1 MTRRALALR
10 FLLAAMVPL
19 GTLAPSAPAI
29 GQAWIGQIV
38 GDMIAREQAAQQEAA
53 CRAGQAMPD
62 SEIAETRA
70 SAYAAIDGYWKAV
83 GGGAP
88 ADVSP
93 FYQADRKLSW
103 VGGGITLNAAGL
115 RNVID
120 PLAQQGAA
128 LDARPLAYVRAGDGS
143 TVHGQWAVRRAD
155 GHLIG
160 TLDAHFR
167 RASGQWK
174 LTDLTV
180 YPATEYVEPL
190 VQYCH
195 SVGDVLPY
203 RVESTTQARAYLVKR
218 ADKLKAKADKA
229 QAAADKAAARNSD
242 AALLRD
248 ARALADAARAK
259 SDGASKAAQD
269 AIAANEQALADAKA
283 AADTRA
289 AAIAALK
296 G

>member
-1 MTRRALALR
+1 MTKQALALR
-10 FLLAAMVPL
+10 FVLAAMLPL
-19 GTLAPSAPAI
+19 GTLALSAPAI
-29 GQAWIGQIV
+29 GQAWIGQMV
-38 GDMIAREQAAQQEAA
+38 GDMIAQQRAAELEAA
-53 CRAGQAMPD
+53 CRGGQAMPD

-83 GGGAP
+83 RGGTP

-93 FYQADRKLSW
+93 FFQADRKLSW
-103 VGGGITLNAAGL
+103 VGGGMTLNAAGL
-115 RNVID
+115 RNVTD

-128 LDARPLAYVRAGDGS
+128 LDAKPLAYFRSGDGS

-167 RASGQWK
+167 RALGQWK
-174 LTDLTV
+174 LADLRV

-195 SVGDVLPY
+195 VVGDVLPY
-203 RVESTTQARAYLVKR
+203 RVESTTQARAYLTKR
-218 ADKLKAKADKA
+218 ADKLKVKADKA

-248 ARALADAARAK
+248 QRALADAARAK
-259 SDGASKAAQD
+259 SDDATKAAQA
-269 AIAANEQALADAKA
+269 AIAANEQALADTKA
-283 AADTRA
+283 AADARA